1 MESLTFEYIVSDMES
16 EIDWG
21 LDAPDSI
28 VHHGW
33 RPLLLLR
40 SIWGYRLVIRYVCR
54 LAQFCAAHIESA
66 TLILGGINES
76 GAMSCL
82 WHHLIKKASARS
94 LIGDCADAFL
104 CCF

>member
-16 EIDWG
+16 EADRG
-21 LDAPDSI
+21 LDAPDGI

-54 LAQFCAAHIESA
+54 LAQLCAAHIESA

-76 GAMSCL
+76 GAMVACGTISL
-82 WHHLIKKASARS
+82 KK
-94 LIGDCADAFL
+94 LGKITK
-104 CCF
+104 